1 MNDQT
6 PTRLLIVDDDDV
18 DREKINRCLN
28 KITIPITIVA
38 ATNGTDAIR
47 QAIEHNV
54 DLILLDYNL
63 GDMTGT
69 EFLVELKN
77 HVENDIPTIMI
88 TGQGNEHC
96 AVEAMKLGA
105 IDYLS
110 KDTLSESI
118 LVPVIR
124 TAIEKHDLEIRYK
137 RSQEELERKSLY
149 DSLTGVSNRELTFDR
164 INQYIA
170 HSERRHTSFYVLVLD
185 LNGFKEINDTFGHL
199 AGDEVLKQTSDRMAQ
214 SCRKTDT
221 IGRFGGDEFIIIFS
235 DVKDDNAL
243 KPLLDKILSQIAI
256 PISINNQLIT
266 VGASIG
272 ISQYPRNGSD
282 RQSLLSTADDAM
294 YQAKRNNQSYVF
306 YSGKSSHGQAS
317 FINTQSILQGIEN
330 NEFYLVYQPK
340 IDLKSNTLH
349 SVETLIRW
357 QNPMFGLVMPN
368 DFIPYA
374 ERSNAISFI
383 TQEVIRIALKQ
394 AREWQE
400 ANQLTFDIS
409 LNISA
414 KTLDVPSFREQLL
427 ESIKVYDINPKNIIL
442 EITETALASSRS
454 EAQYVLS
461 TLINDGFQIS
471 IDDFGTGFT
480 SFRYIRDIE
489 IAEIKIDRLFIKGIN
504 RGSRDLQIVHSIISL
519 AENLGIRTVAEGVET
534 IQQRKLLEE
543 IGCNSVQGFGVAKPM
558 LASQLIDWDNDRK
571 KAY

>member
-1 MNDQT
+1 MNVQT

-47 QAIEHNV
+47 QAIENKV

-88 TGQGNEHC
+88 TGQGNEHS

-124 TAIEKHDLEIRYK
+124 TAIEKHELEVRYK
-137 RSQEELERKSLY
+137 QSQEELERKSLY

-170 HSERRHTSFYVLVLD
+170 HSDRHQTCFYVLVLD
-185 LNGFKEINDTFGHL
+185 LNGFKEINDSFGHL

-256 PISINNQLIT
+256 PISVNDKLIT

-306 YSGKSSHGQAS
+306 YRGKASHGQAS
-317 FINTQSILQGIEN
+317 FVNTQSILQGIEN

-340 IDLKSNTLH
+340 IDLKTNELH

-357 QNPMFGLVMPN
+357 QSPMVGLVMPN

-394 AREWQE
+394 AKEWQE

-414 KTLDVPSFREQLL
+414 KTLDLPSFREQLL
-427 ESIKVYDINPKNIIL
+427 ESIKINNISPKNIIL

-534 IQQRKLLEE
+534 IQQRKLLDE
-543 IGCNSVQGFGVAKPM
+543 IGCDSVQGFGVAKPM
-558 LASQLIDWDNDRK
+558 LAIELINWDIERK
-571 KAY
+571 KVQ